1 MRRFYQQLNRWQVDS
16 ANRRWLFVPYDQL
29 TSEIGPLSREHARE
43 LGIVVIEN
51 TWKAS
56 RRPYHKQKLALL
68 LANLRHFA
76 VEQASRG
83 VAVRHVVAAVPYREA
98 LRPLVA
104 ELGPLRVMEPA
115 ERELRADL
123 QPLIE
128 EGGLQMIPHE
138 GWLTTT
144 AQFFAS
150 KSKGPG
156 WRMDAFY
163 RHVRRASGVL
173 MKDGKPL
180 GGKFSMDAANRQP
193 WKNGPAAPPPPV
205 STPDDLTREV
215 AELIETRFAHHP
227 GRLDLRMLP
236 ARLEDAEALWDWAKR
251 ECLPL
256 FGPYED
262 AMSVRSRSLFHTR
275 LSALLNLHRLLPAR
289 VIREAEKLDIPLASK
304 EGFIRQILGWREF
317 VHHVHV
323 ATDGFRQLP
332 DREVAVATAPGD
344 AGYQRWAKQQWRA
357 SQLPGTADDGGAAP
371 AFLGGTTPLPP
382 AFWGQP
388 SGLACL
394 DEVVRGVWEE
404 GYSHHI
410 TRLMVLAN
418 FATLLDVSPR
428 ELTDWFWAAYTDAY
442 DWVVEPNV
450 LGMGTFAIGDLITTK
465 PYVAGAA
472 YLHRMSDYCSHCRFD
487 PKSNCPFTPLYWAFL
502 GRHEP
507 KLKDNDRLKLVL
519 ASWRKRPAG
528 RRQQDNKVFEHVR
541 RVLRDGKVLSPEGMP
556 A

>member
-1 MRRFYQQLNRWQVDS
+1 MRRFYQQLNRGQVDS

-29 TSEIGPLSREHARE
+29 TGQIGPLSRENPRE

-68 LANLRHFA
+68 LTNLRHFA

-83 VAVRHVVAAVPYREA
+83 VAVRHVVAATPYNEA

-115 ERELRADL
+115 ERELRVDL
-123 QPLIE
+123 QPLID
-128 EGGLQMIPHE
+128 EGGLQVIPHE

-144 AQFFAS
+144 AQFLAS
-150 KSKGPG
+150 RDKGHV

-163 RHVRRASGVL
+163 RHVRRASGIL

-180 GGKFSMDAANRQP
+180 GGKFSMDTANRQP
-193 WKNGPAAPPPPV
+193 WKNGPAAPTLPV
-205 STPDDLTREV
+205 FTPDELTGEV
-215 AELIETRFAHHP
+215 ADLIETRFAHHP

-236 ARLEDAEALWDWAKR
+236 GSHKDAEALWDWAKR

-262 AMSVRSRSLFHTR
+262 AMSARSRSLFHTR
-275 LSALLNLHRLLPAR
+275 LSALLNLQRLLPAR
-289 VIREAEKLDIPLASK
+289 VVNEAEHLDIPLASK

-323 ATDGFRQLP
+323 ATDGFRRLP
-332 DREVAVATAPGD
+332 HREIAVAPSPGD
-344 AGYQRWAKQQWRA
+344 AGYQRWVNPHWHSSHLA
-357 SQLPGTADDGGAAP
+357 GVADDGGAAP
-371 AFLGGTTPLPP
+371 AFLAGSTPLPP

-388 SGLACL
+388 SGLACF
-394 DEVVRGVWEE
+394 DAVVQSVWEE

-418 FATLLDVSPR
+418 LATLLDVSPR
-428 ELTDWFWAAYTDAY
+428 ELTDWFWVAYTDAY

-472 YLHRMSDYCSHCRFD
+472 YLHRMSDYCRHCRFD
-487 PKSNCPFTPLYWAFL
+487 PQSNCPFTALYWAFL

-507 KLKDNDRLKLVL
+507 KLRKYDRLKLVL
-519 ASWRKRPAG
+519 ASWRKRPAS
-528 RRQQDNKVFEHVR
+528 RRQNDDRVFKHVR
-541 RVLRDGKVLSPEGMP
+541 DALRDGHVLAPESMP

>member
-1 MRRFYQQLNRWQVDS
+1 MRRFYQQLNRTALAS

-29 TSEIGPLSREHARE
+29 AGQIGPLGRENPRE

-83 VAVRHVVAAVPYREA
+83 VAVRHVVAAAPYCEA

-115 ERELRADL
+115 ERELRVDL
-123 QPLIE
+123 QPLID
-128 EGGLQMIPHE
+128 EGGLQVIPHE

-150 KSKGPG
+150 RSKGG
-156 WRMDAFY
+156 AWRMDAFY
-163 RHVRRASGVL
+163 RHVRRASGIL

-193 WKNGPAAPPPPV
+193 WKNGPAAPALPV
-205 STPDDLTREV
+205 FTPDDLTGEV

-236 ARLEDAEALWDWAKR
+236 ASREDAEALWDWAKR

-262 AMSVRSRSLFHTR
+262 AMSARSRSLFHTR
-275 LSALLNLHRLLPAR
+275 LSALLNLQRLLPAR
-289 VIREAEKLDIPLASK
+289 VVNEAENLDIPLASK

-323 ATDGFRQLP
+323 ATDGFRRLP
-332 DREVAVATAPGD
+332 DREIAVAASPGD
-344 AGYQRWAKQQWRA
+344 AGYQRWANPQWRA
-357 SQLPGTADDGGAAP
+357 SHHPGAADEGGAMP

-394 DEVVRGVWEE
+394 DEVVQGVWEE

-418 FATLLDVSPR
+418 LATLLDVSPR
-428 ELTDWFWAAYTDAY
+428 ELTDWFWVAYTDAY

-450 LGMGTFAIGDLITTK
+450 LGMGTFAIADLITTK

-472 YLHRMSDYCSHCRFD
+472 YLHRMSDYCRECRFD
-487 PKSNCPFTPLYWAFL
+487 PKSSCPFTPLYWAFL
-502 GRHEP
+502 GRHEA
-507 KLKDNDRLKLVL
+507 KLRHNDRLKLVL
-519 ASWRKRPAG
+519 AALRKRPAH
-528 RRQQDNKVFEHVR
+528 RRRRDAQVFEHVR
-541 RVLRDGKVLSPEGMP
+541 SALRDGEALNPAGMP

>member
-1 MRRFYQQLNRWQVDS
+1 MRRFYKQLNRTPLAS
-16 ANRRWLFVPYDQL
+16 TNRRWLFVPYDQL
-29 TSEIGPLSREHARE
+29 AGQIGPLGRENPRE

-83 VAVRHVVAAVPYREA
+83 VAVRHVVAAAPYCEA

-115 ERELRADL
+115 ERELRVDL
-123 QPLIE
+123 QPLID
-128 EGGLQMIPHE
+128 EGGLQVIPHE

-150 KSKGPG
+150 RSKGG
-156 WRMDAFY
+156 AWRMDAFY
-163 RHVRRASGVL
+163 RHVRRASGIL

-193 WKNGPAAPPPPV
+193 WKNGPAAPALPV
-205 STPDDLTREV
+205 FTPDDLTGEV

-236 ARLEDAEALWDWAKR
+236 ASREDAEALWDWAKR

-262 AMSVRSRSLFHTR
+262 AMSARSRSLFHTR
-275 LSALLNLHRLLPAR
+275 LSALLNLQRLLPAR
-289 VIREAEKLDIPLASK
+289 VVNEAENLDIPLASK

-323 ATDGFRQLP
+323 ATDGFRRLP
-332 DREVAVATAPGD
+332 DREIAVAASPGD
-344 AGYQRWAKQQWRA
+344 AGYQRWANPQWRA
-357 SQLPGTADDGGAAP
+357 SHLPGAADEGGAMP

-394 DEVVRGVWEE
+394 DEVVQGVWEE

-418 FATLLDVSPR
+418 LATLLDVSPR
-428 ELTDWFWAAYTDAY
+428 ELTDWFWVAYTDAY

-450 LGMGTFAIGDLITTK
+450 LGMGTFAIADLITTK

-472 YLHRMSDYCSHCRFD
+472 YLHRMSDYCRECRFD
-487 PKSNCPFTPLYWAFL
+487 PKSSCPFTPLYWAFL
-502 GRHEP
+502 GRHEA
-507 KLKDNDRLKLVL
+507 KLRHNDRLKLVL
-519 ASWRKRPAG
+519 AALRKRPAH
-528 RRQQDNKVFEHVR
+528 RRRRDAQVFEHVR
-541 RVLRDGKVLSPEGMP
+541 STLRDGEALNPAGMP